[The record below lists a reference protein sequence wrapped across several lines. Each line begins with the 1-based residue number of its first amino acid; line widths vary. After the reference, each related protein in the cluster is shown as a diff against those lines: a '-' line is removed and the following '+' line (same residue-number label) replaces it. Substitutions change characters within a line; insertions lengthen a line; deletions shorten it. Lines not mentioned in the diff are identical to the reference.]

1 MDTEL
6 VVLGGGPGGYSAAL
20 RARALGA
27 TVCLV
32 EERDIG
38 GTCLN
43 RGCIPTKAMLESA
56 HVLHIARTAQ
66 AYGVK
71 NQGISPDFQMMVSR
85 KNDVVSALRTGVERL
100 LEEKGVVIVRG
111 RGALEARR
119 PAVVVDT
126 GQGKE
131 TVSYNSL
138 IIATGSEPMVPP
150 VEGVE
155 IPGVYSSD
163 NILDLDEIPESIV
176 VVGGGAVGL
185 EYAGL
190 FAVLGSRVTVVE
202 LVEHLLPLEDKEV
215 GDAAAFLL
223 GRQGVEVRTGTQ
235 LLSIKQGAQ
244 GLAIQVGMAQGTE
257 VLHTQAALLA
267 VGRRPRP
274 PQGISTTTNGF
285 LRVNESMQADRPGTF
300 AVGDVAGNYMLA
312 HVAMEE
318 GQVAAENALGLSSRM
333 DYRAVPRCVFLHPEV
348 ACVGLTEQEAAKDRE
363 VSVTRFPL
371 SRNGRAMTM
380 GLPDGFIKAVCDA
393 RTGEIL
399 GVHMVGPAVTEMVA
413 GVAAAISLEAT
424 YEEMASLIFPHPTVS
439 EAVKEC
445 MGLFNGKAIHC

>member
-1 MDTEL
+1 
-6 VVLGGGPGGYSAAL
+6 
-20 RARALGA
+20 
-27 TVCLV
+27 V

-56 HVLHIARTAQ
+56 HVLDIARTAQ

-71 NQGISPDFQMMVSR
+71 NQGVVPDFPKMVAR
-85 KNDVVSALRTGVERL
+85 KNDVVSSLRAGVERL
-100 LEEKGVVIVRG
+100 LEEKGVVLVRG
-111 RGALEARR
+111 RGALEPGRAIV
-119 PAVVVDT
+119 AVEM
-126 GQGKE
+126 GQG
-131 TVSYNSL
+131 TDTISYTSL
-138 IIATGSEPMVPP
+138 IIATGSGPMVPP
-150 VEGVE
+150 VEGVNL
-155 IPGVYSSD
+155 PGVYTSD
-163 NILDLDEIPESIV
+163 NILDLEEIPESIV

-190 FAVLGSRVTVVE
+190 FAALGSRVTVVE

-215 GDAAAFLL
+215 GDATAFLL
-223 GRQGVEVRTGTQ
+223 GRQGVEVRTKTQ
-235 LLSIKQGAQ
+235 LLSIETGAK
-244 GLAIQVGMAQGTE
+244 GLAVEVGGTGGSE
-257 VLHTQAALLA
+257 VLHARNVLLA

-274 PQGISTTTNGF
+274 PQGIPTHNKGF
-285 LRVNESMQADRPGTF
+285 LKVDASMRTERPGAF

-318 GQVAAENALGLSSRM
+318 GQVAAENALGLPSRM
-333 DYRAVPRCVFLHPEV
+333 NYRAVPRCVFLHPEV
-348 ACVGLTEQEAAKDRE
+348 ACVGLTEEAAAKGRDI
-363 VSVTRFPL
+363 SVARFPL

-380 GLPDGFIKAVCDA
+380 GLPDGFIKVICEV

-413 GVAAAISLEAT
+413 GVTAAISLEAT
-424 YEEMASLIFPHPTVS
+424 YEEMATLIHPHPTVS
-439 EAVKEC
+439 ESVKEC